1 MCAVIDSLHSH
12 CKRQSSLMR
21 CASMYL
27 VHTILQLPMRCEE
40 KKGVAK
46 MENFSFRNRA
56 SKQICSYF
64 QRFDVLISCQIKDV
78 IRLIDLFLISQRELY
93 CFCFSLG
100 QFHWYHSVA
109 RNQFRSARER
119 APNEGKK
126 NEEFSASSYNNN
138 ITQRL
143 RMYAM
148 LFTNV
153 HHIPLCLRSNEYLEM
168 SSAHFSCATAL
179 VVVFAAV
186 FNLFCSRRQVALA
199 LLTISRRVHDSP
211 ST

>member
-1 MCAVIDSLHSH
+1 
-12 CKRQSSLMR
+12 MR

-40 KKGVAK
+40 KSGVAK
-46 MENFSFRNRA
+46 MENFSPRNRA

-119 APNEGKK
+119 APNESKK
-126 NEEFSASSYNNN
+126 TKSFQRHRTTTTSHNDFECMLCCSRMCITFHYVCALMSIWRWAAHISLVPARLLASS
-138 ITQRL
+138 L
-143 RMYAM
+143 
-148 LFTNV
+148 
-153 HHIPLCLRSNEYLEM
+153 LCSTC
-168 SSAHFSCATAL
+168 F
-179 VVVFAAV
+179 
-186 FNLFCSRRQVALA
+186 LFCSRRQVALA